1 MNNVLTESFDITKE
15 TRQGCPLSPLLFIM
29 VLEVLENYMRETSEV
44 KGVKIGAKKIKLN
57 LRVLTLEE
65 PQMSVKK
72 AMEEIEKF

>member
-1 MNNVLTESFDITKE
+1 MTNVLTESFDITKE